1 MCDMP
6 VLGIKQISTSPY
18 QIHDKNKV
26 HDKNKGTQYIQ
37 SIKTVSLDFYCKRP

>member
-18 QIHDKNKV
+18 QIHDKNKG
-26 HDKNKGTQYIQ
+26 KQYIQ